1 METITQTKICSKCK
15 TEKELSFF
23 SNAKTGKYGK
33 RAYCKNC
40 AKVLKTM
47 WDNKNRDKIS
57 TQCKDWKKNNKQRQE
72 QHNIKYQCSIKG
84 IINKKN
90 MRQRR
95 RSLTKQGDVT
105 NIQLLEL
112 QQNAKVCYWC
122 KCLLKNVKVHIDH
135 YVPLSK
141 GGLHTLSNLVVSC
154 SKCNLSKEAKLP
166 NDFANSIGRLL

>member
-1 METITQTKICSKCK
+1 
-15 TEKELSFF
+15 
-23 SNAKTGKYGK
+23 
-33 RAYCKNC
+33 
-40 AKVLKTM
+40 
-47 WDNKNRDKIS
+47 
-57 TQCKDWKKNNKQRQE
+57 
-72 QHNIKYQCSIKG
+72 
-84 IINKKN
+84 